1 MDRLLVNAG
10 PIAHMSGDGPIVGNI
25 DDNSE
30 YVFEEGLGILV
41 SDYMI
46 SKIGDSEELVS
57 EYTGIEII
65 DLEGKAV
72 IPGLVDSHTHL
83 LWAGDRS
90 REVGWKQ
97 KGMSYRD
104 IAENGGGIAATVLP
118 TRKSSDSELAHLGIE
133 RMREALRNG
142 TTHMEVKSGYGLNTD
157 SELRLLSV
165 AENLAAIDNLP
176 SLDLTWLGAHA
187 APPTKSIDDYYEEI
201 ISEQLPAIVEQG
213 IARSADVFCEPGWFS
228 IEQTEEILKDSK
240 KGGLDLRLH
249 IDEFEDGGGG
259 DLAADLGVV
268 TADHA
273 HYTND
278 EARVRMNDAGVN
290 CGFLPGT
297 PYSMGSEYPP
307 FNDCIE
313 NDWLWSIATD
323 FNPNCRTLSL
333 PFIASILVQ
342 RNEIS
347 PITTL
352 AACTRNSSETTP
364 HPSGLKQGQIVEGGV
379 ANLNIIDGPYWEAWC
394 IQPGHSPFAAT
405 MIEGTMIY
413 H

>member
-1 MDRLLVNAG
+1 MQRLLTNAG
-10 PIAHMSGDGPIVGNI
+10 PIAHLAGNGPIRGHI
-25 DDNSE
+25 DDESE
-30 YVFEEGLGILV
+30 LVAGAGLAILV
-41 SDYMI
+41 EDHI
-46 SKIGDSEELVS
+46 VKKIGESEEL
-57 EYTGIEII
+57 ETEFTGAEVF
-65 DLEGKAV
+65 DLQGKAI

-83 LWAGDRS
+83 LWTGDRS
-90 REVGWKQ
+90 REVSWRQ
-97 KGMSYRD
+97 KGLSYRE
-104 IAENGGGIAATVLP
+104 IAERGGGIAATVLP

-142 TTHMEVKSGYGLNTD
+142 TTHLEAKSGYGLDTET
-157 SELRLLSV
+157 ELRLLTI
-165 AENLAAIDNLP
+165 AESLSAVQGLP

-187 APPTKSIDDYYEEI
+187 APPSYSVNSYFEQI
-201 ISEQLPAIVEQG
+201 ISEQLPAVIEQG
-213 IARSADVFCEPGWFS
+213 IARSADVFCEPGWFN
-228 IEQTEEILKDSK
+228 IEQTEVIMKESR

-259 DLAADLGVV
+259 QLAAELQVS

-278 EARVRMNDAGVN
+278 DARANMNDAGVN

-297 PYSMGSEYPP
+297 PYSMAADYPP
-307 FNDCIE
+307 FEHCLDN
-313 NDWLWSIATD
+313 NWVWSIASD

-333 PFIASILVQ
+333 PFISSVLVQ

-352 AACTRNSSETTP
+352 AACTRNSALTTP
-364 HPSGLKQGQIVEGGV
+364 HPSGLVHGQIVEGGI
-379 ANLNIIDGPYWEAWC
+379 ANLNIVDGPWWEGWC
-394 IQPGHSPFAAT
+394 LQPGHSPFAAT
-405 MIEGTMIY
+405 MLEGELIF

>member
-1 MDRLLVNAG
+1 MQRLLTNAG
-10 PIAHMSGDGPIVGNI
+10 PIAHLAGNGPIRGHI
-25 DDNSE
+25 DDESE
-30 YVFEEGLGILV
+30 LVAGAGLAILV
-41 SDYMI
+41 EDHI
-46 SKIGDSEELVS
+46 VKKIGESEEL
-57 EYTGIEII
+57 ETEFTGAEVF
-65 DLEGKAV
+65 DLQGKAI

-83 LWAGDRS
+83 LWTGDRS
-90 REVGWKQ
+90 REVSWRQ
-97 KGMSYRD
+97 KGLSYRE
-104 IAENGGGIAATVLP
+104 IAERGGGIAATVLP

-142 TTHMEVKSGYGLNTD
+142 TTHLEAKSGYGLDTET
-157 SELRLLSV
+157 ELRLLTI
-165 AENLAAIDNLP
+165 AESLSAVQGLP

-187 APPTKSIDDYYEEI
+187 APPSSSVNSYFEQI
-201 ISEQLPAIVEQG
+201 ISEQLPAVIEQG
-213 IARSADVFCEPGWFS
+213 IARSADVFCEPGWFN
-228 IEQTEEILKDSK
+228 IEQTEVIMKESR

-259 DLAADLGVV
+259 QLAAELQVS

-278 EARVRMNDAGVN
+278 DARANMNDAGVN

-297 PYSMGSEYPP
+297 PYSMAADYPP
-307 FNDCIE
+307 FEHCLDN
-313 NDWLWSIATD
+313 NWVWSIASD

-333 PFIASILVQ
+333 PFISSVLVQ

-352 AACTRNSSETTP
+352 AACTRNSALTTP
-364 HPSGLKQGQIVEGGV
+364 HPSGLVHGQIVEGGI
-379 ANLNIIDGPYWEAWC
+379 ANLNIVDGPWWGGWC
-394 IQPGHSPFAAT
+394 LQPGHSPFAAT
-405 MIEGTMIY
+405 MLEGELIL